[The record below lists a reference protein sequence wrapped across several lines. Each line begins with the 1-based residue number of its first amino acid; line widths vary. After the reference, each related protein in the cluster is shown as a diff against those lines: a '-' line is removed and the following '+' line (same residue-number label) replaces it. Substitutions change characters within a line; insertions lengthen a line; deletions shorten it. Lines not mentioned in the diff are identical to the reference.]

1 MTVLLR
7 TQDHAAAER
16 HAFWQD
22 VVCDSF
28 VPVRVKPL
36 QDGPFQGRVKADL
49 LGAVLVSEVSA
60 DANRVD
66 RTARL
71 IARSDGEYLLVGVVE
86 RGRVVVS
93 QDGRE
98 TVLSPG
104 DIACYDTTRPYTLVC
119 GAGVRGAGVRG
130 AGVRGA
136 GGRDEGFAML
146 ECMLP
151 HRLAH
156 LDSGETGELTATRFS
171 GSEGLGA
178 LVAPFLGRLARHA
191 GDYADSAD
199 SPAQTTGDLLATMLA
214 ERRAR
219 PREEDPRAAR
229 RTTLLRVRSYIDQ
242 HLADPDLSPEQI
254 ADAHHVSLRYLQK
267 LFADEQ
273 TTLAA
278 WIRQR
283 RLDGCRRDL
292 AGPYAVN
299 RTVASI
305 AARWGFLDPAHFSR
319 VFKAA
324 HGLTPSDYRAAH
336 SGRG

>member
-7 TQDHAAAER
+7 TQDHAEAER
-16 HAFWQD
+16 RAFWQD

-28 VPVRVKPL
+28 VPVHVEPL
-36 QDGPFQGRVKADL
+36 QDEPFRGLIKADR

-71 IARSDGEYLLVGVVE
+71 IARSEGEYLLVGVVE
-86 RGRVVVS
+86 RGSVVVR

-119 GAGVRGAGVRG
+119 R
-130 AGVRGA
+130 
-136 GGRDEGFAML
+136 EGFAML
-146 ECMLP
+146 EFMLP

-171 GSEGLGA
+171 ATEGLGA
-178 LVAPFLGRLARHA
+178 LVSPFLSRLARHA
-191 GDYADSAD
+191 ADYTDSAE
-199 SPAQTTGDLLATMLA
+199 SLSRTTGDLLATMLA
-214 ERRAR
+214 ERRTR
-219 PREEDPRAAR
+219 PDEAPRAAR
-229 RTTLLRVRSYIDQ
+229 RTTLLRVRAYIDQ
-242 HLADPDLSPEQI
+242 NLADPELSPERI
-254 ADAHHVSLRYLQK
+254 AAAHHVSLRYLQK
-267 LFADEQ
+267 LFSEEE
-273 TTLAA
+273 TTITA
-278 WIRQR
+278 WIRRR

-292 AGPYAVN
+292 AGPYAGN

-305 AARWGFLDPAHFSR
+305 GARWGFLDPAHFSR

-324 HGLTPSDYRAAH
+324 HGLSPSDYRAAH
-336 SGRG
+336 RRR